1 MYEHTRKRDGGVKS
15 ISTMNC
21 HFISVEHSSKVF
33 YYIFYEE
40 KKILRNLK
48 VFRNQ
53 CSQVSLLMYIWI
65 VSKFVIDSRIRFDK
79 VIEGRKVDQ

>member
-1 MYEHTRKRDGGVKS
+1 
-15 ISTMNC
+15 MNC
-21 HFISVEHSSKVF
+21 HVISVEHSSKVF
-33 YYIFYEE
+33 LLFFC
-40 KKILRNLK
+40 KKILRNFK

>member
-1 MYEHTRKRDGGVKS
+1 MSTLGEDDGVKL

-40 KKILRNLK
+40 KNFFRNFK

-65 VSKFVIDSRIRFDK
+65 VSKFVIDFRIGFDK

>member
-33 YYIFYEE
+33 YYIFF
-40 KKILRNLK
+40 LK
-48 VFRNQ
+48 RFCENSK
-53 CSQVSLLMYIWI
+53 CLEINVSLLMYIWI

-79 VIEGRKVDQ
+79 VIEGKER

>member
-1 MYEHTRKRDGGVKS
+1 
-15 ISTMNC
+15 MNC

-40 KKILRNLK
+40 KNFFLRNFK

-65 VSKFVIDSRIRFDK
+65 VSKFVIDSRIRFNK

>member
-1 MYEHTRKRDGGVKS
+1 MSTLGKDGGVKL

-40 KKILRNLK
+40 EKKI
-48 VFRNQ
+48 FIF
-53 CSQVSLLMYIWI
+53 CEI
-65 VSKFVIDSRIRFDK
+65 SKCLEINVVK
-79 VIEGRKVDQ
+79 

>member
-1 MYEHTRKRDGGVKS
+1 
-15 ISTMNC
+15 MNC

-40 KKILRNLK
+40 KKIFLRNLK

-65 VSKFVIDSRIRFDK
+65 VSKFVIDFRIRFDK
-79 VIEGRKVDQ
+79 VIEGRKVNQ